1 MSATSILSLSSEYG
15 SLKRL
20 MSLKHRSVYS
30 IYEMRGKRLI
40 AILEPPQLWFEANWG
55 CYLDHLTLNTL
66 NLLPWRPRVEDAYL
80 LGSSSVIAAS
90 AVNDD

>member
-1 MSATSILSLSSEYG
+1 
-15 SLKRL
+15 
-20 MSLKHRSVYS
+20 
-30 IYEMRGKRLI
+30 MRGKRLI

-55 CYLDHLTLNTL
+55 CYLDHLTLVSKEANS
-66 NLLPWRPRVEDAYL
+66 RYSSFEDAYL